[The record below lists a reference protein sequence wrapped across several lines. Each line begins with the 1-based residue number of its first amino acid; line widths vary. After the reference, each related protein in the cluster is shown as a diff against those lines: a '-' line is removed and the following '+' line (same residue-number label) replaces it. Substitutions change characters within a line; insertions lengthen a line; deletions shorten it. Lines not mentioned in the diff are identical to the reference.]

1 MRAVIVGTGLIAH
14 NHAQALRQQGHE
26 LFGVVSRRMEGAK
39 QFAGQY
45 GCGVYSDAL
54 SAELLAGA
62 DAVHVCT
69 PPGEH
74 YPYVKMALKAG
85 KAVFCEKPLTFD
97 AAQAEE
103 LCCLAEEKG
112 VLAAVNFNNR
122 FYPACGEIRQRLYEC
137 GGVELVHGHYR
148 QEFQMM
154 PAPWSWRYTDP
165 YRAVTEIGSHF
176 VDLMRY
182 LSGKEVESLSAM
194 FHTVQPGR
202 VVREGMMVDGGT
214 GDSVTVTNEDAA
226 TVNFRFAGGGM
237 GSVFLSEISPG
248 RSNDLA
254 IELVTMEESFAFHS
268 EDPYAIRVGRKGCGI
283 ARESNAFGG
292 GFSTTFS
299 DAIAAFYA
307 SLEAGGLDDRLATLR
322 DGLAAAR
329 ICEAMKRSAKMGGAF
344 VKVDEF

>member
-1 MRAVIVGTGLIAH
+1 MRAAIIGTGLIAH

-26 LFGVVSRRMEGAK
+26 LIWVVSRRKESAK

-45 GCGVYSDAL
+45 GCGVYSDTL
-54 SAELLAGA
+54 TPEMLREV

-74 YPYVKMALKAG
+74 YPYVKMALEAG

-103 LCCLAEEKG
+103 LCRLAAERG

-122 FYPACGEIRQRLYEC
+122 FYPACEEIRQRLYEC
-137 GGVELVHGHYR
+137 GPVELVHGHYR

-202 VVREGMMVDGGT
+202 TVREGMMVEDGEGRA
-214 GDSVTVTNEDAA
+214 VCVTNEDA
-226 TVNFRFAGGGM
+226 VSVSFRFVGGGM
-237 GSVFLSEISPG
+237 GSAFFSEISPG

-254 IELVTMEESFAFHS
+254 IELVTMEESYAFHS
-268 EDPYAIRVGRKGCGI
+268 EDPYAITVGGKGRGI
-283 ARESNAFGG
+283 AREANAFGG
-292 GFSTTFS
+292 GFSTTFF
-299 DAIAAFYA
+299 DAVAVFYA
-307 SLEAGGLDDRLATLR
+307 SLETGVVDERLATLE
-322 DGLAAAR
+322 DGLAAVKL
-329 ICEAMKRSAKMGGAF
+329 CEAMKESARLGGQC
-344 VKVDEF
+344 VSV

>member
-1 MRAVIVGTGLIAH
+1 MRAAIIGTGLIAH
-14 NHAQALRQQGHE
+14 NHAQALRQQGHV
-26 LFGVVSRRMEGAK
+26 LSLVVSRRLVSAK

-45 GCGVYSDAL
+45 GGAVYADTLTADML
-54 SAELLAGA
+54 ETV

-74 YPYVKMALKAG
+74 CPYVKMALEAG

-97 AAQAEE
+97 VKEAET
-103 LCCLAEEKG
+103 LCRLAEEKG
-112 VLAAVNFNNR
+112 TLAAVNFNNR
-122 FYPACGEIRQRLYEC
+122 FYPACDTIRARLR
-137 GGVELVHGHYR
+137 GSGAVELVHGHYR

-194 FHTVQPGR
+194 FHTVQPDR
-202 VVREGMMVDGGT
+202 VVREGMMVDGGA
-214 GDSVTVTNEDAA
+214 GEAVSVTNEDAA
-226 TVNFRFAGGGM
+226 TVNFRFMGGGL

-254 IELVTMEESFAFHS
+254 IELVTREESYAFHS
-268 EDPYAIRVGRKGCGI
+268 EDPYAVTVGRRGGGI
-283 ARESNAFGG
+283 ARECNAFGG
-292 GFSTTFS
+292 GFSTTFADS
-299 DAIAAFYA
+299 IAAFYA
-307 SLEAGGLDDRLATLR
+307 SLDQGVMDSRLATFR
-322 DGLAAAR
+322 DGLAAVKLCA
-329 ICEAMKRSAKMGGAF
+329 AMKESAQKSGAF
-344 VKVDEF
+344 VEIQ

>member
-1 MRAVIVGTGLIAH
+1 MRAIIIGTGLIAH

-26 LFGVVSRRMEGAK
+26 LSLVVSRRLLSAK

-45 GCGVYSDAL
+45 GCGAYSDVL
-54 SAELLAGA
+54 MPEMLANA

-74 YPYVKMALKAG
+74 YPYVKMALEAG
-85 KAVFCEKPLTFD
+85 KAVFCEKPLSFD
-97 AAQAEE
+97 RAEAEE
-103 LCCLAEEKG
+103 LCRLAEEKG
-112 VLAAVNFNNR
+112 ILAAVNFNNR
-122 FYPACGEIRQRLYEC
+122 FYPACAEIRSRLYEC
-137 GGVELVHGHYR
+137 GPVELVHGHYR

-194 FHTVQPGR
+194 FHTVRPGR
-202 VVREGMMVDGGT
+202 VVREGMMVEDGEGE
-214 GDSVTVTNEDAA
+214 SVTVTNEDAA
-226 TVNFRFAGGGM
+226 TVNFRFVGGGV

-254 IELVTMEESFAFHS
+254 IELVTMEESYAFHS
-268 EDPYAIRVGRKGCGI
+268 EDPYAIQVGRKGCGI
-283 ARESNAFGG
+283 AREANAFGG
-292 GFSTTFS
+292 GFAGTFQ
-299 DAIAAFYA
+299 DTIAAFYG
-307 SLEAGGLDDRLATLR
+307 SLEAGALDDRLATLQ
-322 DGLAAAR
+322 DGLAAVKL
-329 ICEAMKRSAKMGGAF
+329 CEAMKKSAENGGQF
-344 VKVDEF
+344 VQV